1 VPTICQVYSY
11 YQNNIPC
18 PPQIFGGL
26 DPTGPTR
33 DQSEHYFDNHYKR
46 NRGMIKVKDAVKIA
60 FELLKELYDTKKF
73 EDVMLEEVEMAEDSN
88 AWLVTLGFSRQIP
101 SENIMEAIGSKKY
114 LTSFKVFKI
123 NADNGEMISMKNCKK
138 I

>member
-1 VPTICQVYSY
+1 MCQ
-11 YQNNIPC
+11 QPAE
-18 PPQIFGGL
+18 F
-26 DPTGPTR
+26 
-33 DQSEHYFDNHYKR
+33 KR
-46 NRGMIKVKDAVKIA
+46 NIGMIQVKDAVKIA

-114 LTSFKVFKI
+114 LKSFKVFRI
-123 NADNGEMISMKNCKK
+123 NADNGEMISMKNSKK
-138 I
+138 YDN

>member
-1 VPTICQVYSY
+1 MCQQSAESKW
-11 YQNNIPC
+11 NI
-18 PPQIFGGL
+18 
-26 DPTGPTR
+26 
-33 DQSEHYFDNHYKR
+33 
-46 NRGMIKVKDAVKIA
+46 GMIKVEDAVKIA

-114 LTSFKVFKI
+114 LRSFKVFRI

-138 I
+138 YDN